1 MFDLPAEAGAVILV
15 SGERRVG
22 KTTALLKVRET
33 AIRVGLRV
41 GGFLSV
47 ARFDDA
53 QKTGIDLMDA
63 ASGEVMPL
71 ATMVSGAASG
81 DPTGGAGGVIRT
93 GHYTFNPAALAAGR
107 RYAEAGQD
115 ADVFLVDELGP
126 LELLRGEGWAD
137 VIPMIRV
144 RRFGAALVVVR
155 PELIELSR
163 GQMDLP
169 LETPVILIDETNRE
183 ALAVTLINWIRQRTV
198 R

>member
-1 MFDLPAEAGAVILV
+1 MLELPAVAGAVVLV

-33 AIRVGLRV
+33 AIRAGLRV

-47 ARFDDA
+47 ARFEDA

-71 ATMVSGAASG
+71 ATMVTGAASSA
-81 DPTGGAGGVIRT
+81 PTGGVEGVIRT
-93 GHYTFNPAALAAGR
+93 GHYTFYPAALAAGR
-107 RYAEAGQD
+107 QYAEAGQD

-137 VIPMIRV
+137 VIPMIRA

-163 GQMDLP
+163 GLMSLLP
-169 LETPVILIDETNRE
+169 ETPVILIDETNRE
-183 ALAVTLINWIRQRTV
+183 AATDTLVNWIKQRV
-198 R
+198 AR